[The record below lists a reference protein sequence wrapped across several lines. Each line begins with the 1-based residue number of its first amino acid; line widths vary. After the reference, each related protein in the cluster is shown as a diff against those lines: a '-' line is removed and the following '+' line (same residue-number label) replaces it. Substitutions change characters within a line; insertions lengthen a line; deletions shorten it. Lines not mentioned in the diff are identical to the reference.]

1 MDVDIAII
9 GAGAAGIGAARRL
22 AGTGLKVV
30 MIEAAPRVGGRAW
43 TLDLAGLK
51 LDMGCAWLHSADRN
65 VWTSLAERAGVPIHK
80 RLSNWRKQYRD
91 LGFPP
96 AEQDASEQSFDE
108 WTERLSKHPPT
119 SDIAAEAL
127 EDGNEWNNF
136 IRARVGFIS
145 GDALEQM
152 SAADYITYE
161 TASTD
166 ENWRLPGGYGTLI
179 ASHLPPSTDL
189 YLATAVNEIEL
200 TGRGVTLKTSAG
212 TLRARAAILTVS
224 TAMLI
229 GEAIKLP
236 RGLDPW
242 REAAAHLPLGRDEK
256 VTLEI
261 LDGGPFEPETRV
273 IGNPHDLL
281 TASYGIRPMGSSTI
295 ECYLGN
301 DSAAIVTEQGP
312 TAAYA
317 HVIDGLAA
325 LFGAEIRRYV
335 RPLITTNWA
344 RTTYNRGSYSY
355 ALPGQAKARGLLAR
369 PFEGRLFFAGE
380 ATHPFDFSTAHGA
393 HDSGVRAAEEAIAV
407 QTPSMAGV

>member
-1 MDVDIAII
+1 M
-9 GAGAAGIGAARRL
+9 
-22 AGTGLKVV
+22 
-30 MIEAAPRVGGRAW
+30 
-43 TLDLAGLK
+43 
-51 LDMGCAWLHSADRN
+51 
-65 VWTSLAERAGVPIHK
+65 AERAGVSIHK
-80 RLSNWRKQYRD
+80 RIASWRGQYRN
-91 LGFPP
+91 LGFPV
-96 AEQDASEQSFDE
+96 AEQDASEQSFDN
-108 WTERLSKHPPT
+108 WVERLSKHPLS

-145 GDALEQM
+145 GGALEQM

-179 ASHLPPSTDL
+179 ASYLPPAMDL
-189 YLATAVNEIEL
+189 HLATAVNEIEL
-200 TGRGVTLKTSAG
+200 TGRGVKLETSSG
-212 TLRARAAILTVS
+212 TLRARTAILTMS

-229 GEAIKLP
+229 GENIKLP
-236 RGLDPW
+236 RGLDLW

-256 VTLEI
+256 VILEI
-261 LDGGPFEPETRV
+261 LEGSPFELETHV
-273 IGNPHDLL
+273 IGNPRDLL

-312 TAAYA
+312 AAAYA

-325 LFGAEIRRYV
+325 LFGGEIRRYV

-344 RTTYNRGSYSY
+344 RTTYIGGSYSY
-355 ALPGQAKARGLLAR
+355 ALPGHAKARGLPFCFAPLA
-369 PFEGRLFFAGE
+369 
-380 ATHPFDFSTAHGA
+380 
-393 HDSGVRAAEEAIAV
+393 AV
-407 QTPSMAGV
+407 WGFQRHLR